1 MATKESKRVDEHRRK
16 YFDRISSLIE
26 KGGNALINTLAIRE
40 GVTKAEVIRR
50 SILARAGL
58 RSMPFPD
65 DLNALEEVETKE
77 EANYAIMHL
86 QRKEE
91 KNEIINKLL
100 QELSPEPDSAK
111 YDMKIDHDTRR
122 CLLHLAGYDDP
133 EIAELLKNRW
143 GEEQNITASGFD
155 IGHIRRMLANIQ
167 HIDAE

>member
-58 RSMPFPD
+58 RYMPFPD
-65 DLNALEEVETKE
+65 DLKALEEVETQD
-77 EANYAIMHL
+77 EAEYAIGHL

-91 KNEIINKLL
+91 KDEIIKQLV
-100 QELSPEPDSAK
+100 EKLSPEPDSAK
-111 YDMKIDHDTRR
+111 YNMKIDHDTRR
-122 CLLHLAGYDDP
+122 SLLHLAGYSDP

-167 HIDAE
+167 DTDAE